1 MRKRIVRVAVQ
12 APLPGLFDY
21 LFPAH
26 MTAEP
31 GCRVLVPFGR
41 GKRVG
46 IVWEFAEQKDDL
58 PYKLKPVEQVIDDT
72 ALLDVPLRKLLEWSS
87 NYYHHPI
94 GDVVATALPVNL
106 RQERSVRAH
115 RQRYWALTPECPD
128 VNELNAR
135 ALRQII
141 VIQKLKEAG
150 SAVAEAQ
157 LRELGADIGGV
168 LKRLAQKGWI
178 EESAHFDSASNENRQ
193 SKQALKLNDEQH
205 DAVTAMVE
213 ADGKFAP
220 ILLQGVTGSGK
231 TEVYIQAAQAV
242 IGQGKQVLVL
252 VPEIGLTPQLLRR
265 FQAGI
270 ESVVVSMHSGM
281 GDSERERAWNA
292 ARSGDA
298 RLLVGT
304 RSAVFVPLPELGLII
319 IDEEHDLSYKQQEGF
334 RYAARDVAVMRA
346 KQLEIPVVLGSATPS
361 LETIYNALQ
370 GRYQHLRLTQRAGG
384 AVPPTL
390 QAVDIRSEHL
400 HGGLSA
406 TLIKAI
412 RKRLQA
418 GEQVILFLNRR
429 GYAPQ
434 LTCNQC
440 GWIAE
445 CEHCDARMTLH
456 ASAHRLWCHHCG
468 YQKPQPKV
476 CPACESEE
484 IVYLGQ
490 GTERLEETLGE
501 LFAET
506 PVVRLDRDTT
516 RRKGSLEAHL
526 EKMHKGESGILVGT
540 QMVAKGHDFPNVT
553 LVGILNLDAGLLSPD
568 FRSPEKTAQLMLQ
581 VAGRAGRGEKSGH
594 VIIQTR
600 NPDHPLLQELL
611 RGDYDSFAKAELKER
626 HEVQFPPYSYQLL
639 LRAESSSAEKTD
651 NFLEYA
657 ADTARELLNNV
668 EIWGPVPA
676 PMERKA
682 GHFRGHLLLQ
692 ATERATLHAHID
704 SWSQRL
710 RKLKTARSVRWSIDI
725 DPQEQL

>member
-319 IDEEHDLSYKQQEGF
+319 IDE
-334 RYAARDVAVMRA
+334 
-346 KQLEIPVVLGSATPS
+346 
-361 LETIYNALQ
+361 
-370 GRYQHLRLTQRAGG
+370 
-384 AVPPTL
+384 
-390 QAVDIRSEHL
+390 
-400 HGGLSA
+400 
-406 TLIKAI
+406 
-412 RKRLQA
+412 
-418 GEQVILFLNRR
+418 
-429 GYAPQ
+429 
-434 LTCNQC
+434 
-440 GWIAE
+440 
-445 CEHCDARMTLH
+445 
-456 ASAHRLWCHHCG
+456 
-468 YQKPQPKV
+468 
-476 CPACESEE
+476 
-484 IVYLGQ
+484 
-490 GTERLEETLGE
+490 
-501 LFAET
+501 
-506 PVVRLDRDTT
+506 
-516 RRKGSLEAHL
+516 
-526 EKMHKGESGILVGT
+526 
-540 QMVAKGHDFPNVT
+540 
-553 LVGILNLDAGLLSPD
+553 
-568 FRSPEKTAQLMLQ
+568 
-581 VAGRAGRGEKSGH
+581 
-594 VIIQTR
+594 
-600 NPDHPLLQELL
+600 
-611 RGDYDSFAKAELKER
+611 
-626 HEVQFPPYSYQLL
+626 
-639 LRAESSSAEKTD
+639 
-651 NFLEYA
+651 
-657 ADTARELLNNV
+657 
-668 EIWGPVPA
+668 
-676 PMERKA
+676 
-682 GHFRGHLLLQ
+682 
-692 ATERATLHAHID
+692 
-704 SWSQRL
+704 
-710 RKLKTARSVRWSIDI
+710 
-725 DPQEQL
+725 

>member
-1 MRKRIVRVAVQ
+1 MSKRIIRVAVQ

-26 MTAEP
+26 MHAET
-31 GCRVLVPFGR
+31 GSRVLVPFGR

-46 IVWEFAEQKDDL
+46 ILWEFAEQKDDL

-72 ALLDVPLRKLLEWSS
+72 ALLDVTLRQLLEWSS
-87 NYYHHPI
+87 HYYHHPI
-94 GDVVATALPVNL
+94 GEAVATALPVNL
-106 RQERSVRAH
+106 RQERSVRTH
-115 RQRYWALTPECPD
+115 RQRYWALSAACPD
-128 VNELNAR
+128 ADEVHAR
-135 ALRQII
+135 ASRQKI
-141 VIQKLKEAG
+141 VIQTLKEAG
-150 SAVAEAQ
+150 AAVAETQ
-157 LRELGADIGGV
+157 LRELGADIGSV
-168 LKRLAQKGWI
+168 LKRLAQNGWI
-178 EESAHFDSASNENRQ
+178 EESARYASANNKSGE
-193 SKQALKLNDEQH
+193 SKQKLNLNDEQR
-205 DAVTAMVE
+205 DAVNTIVE

-252 VPEIGLTPQLLRR
+252 VPEIALTPQLLRR

-270 ESVVVSMHSGM
+270 DSAVVSMHSGM
-281 GDSERERAWNA
+281 GDSERECAWNA

-298 RLLVGT
+298 RLLIGT

-319 IDEEHDLSYKQQEGF
+319 VDEEHDLSYKQQEGF

-361 LETIYNALQ
+361 LETVYNTIQ
-370 GRYQHLRLTQRAGG
+370 GRYQRVRLTQRAGV

-400 HGGLSA
+400 YGGLSA

-418 GEQVILFLNRR
+418 DEQVILFLNRR

-434 LTCNQC
+434 LTCNDC

-445 CEHCDARMTLH
+445 CEHCDARMTFH

-468 YQKPQPKV
+468 YQKPQPKS
-476 CPACESEE
+476 CPACESNEL
-484 IVYLGQ
+484 VYLGQ

-506 PVVRLDRDTT
+506 PVVRIDRDTT

-526 EKMHKGESGILVGT
+526 DKIRKGKSGILVGT

-581 VAGRAGRGEKSGH
+581 VAGRAGRGKKPGH

-600 NPDHPLLQELL
+600 NPEHPLLQELL
-611 RGDYDSFAKAELKER
+611 HGDYDSFAKAELKER
-626 HEVQFPPYSYQLL
+626 EEAAFPPYSYQLL
-639 LRAESSSAEKTD
+639 LRAESSSAEKTN

-657 ADTARELLNNV
+657 AETARELLNNV

-692 ATERATLHAHID
+692 AAERATLHAHID
-704 SWSQRL
+704 NWAQLL
-710 RKLKTARSVRWSIDI
+710 RKFKAARSVRWSIDI